1 MFLHLFTLKEST
13 LILFMYLDIELILEN
28 ISLEYLCILI
38 IRKKIV
44 LYFKFRMFPRKLRD
58 AGPFLPSWL

>member
-1 MFLHLFTLKEST
+1 MFLHLFTMKEPTVT
-13 LILFMYLDIELILEN
+13 LFYVDIELIEN
-28 ISLEYLCILI
+28 ILLEYLCILI

>member
-1 MFLHLFTLKEST
+1 MFLHLFTMKEPTVT
-13 LILFMYLDIELILEN
+13 LFYVDIELILEN
-28 ISLEYLCILI
+28 ILLEYLCILI

>member
-1 MFLHLFTLKEST
+1 MFLHLFTIKEPT
-13 LILFMYLDIELILEN
+13 FILFYVDIELILEN
-28 ISLEYLCILI
+28 ILLEYLCILI